1 MPRYLLLLLALIAA
15 VPVHAGW
22 RDLLDGFVGD
32 EQVQQATGKALSGE
46 EVTAGLR
53 EALVTGARRAV
64 RSLGRPGGFLDDPK
78 VRIPLPGKLQMVG
91 EALSRLGQ
99 EEKVAAFVAS
109 MNRAAEQAVP
119 KATAIFIDTISRM
132 SFDDARRILDGP
144 EDAATRYLQRHAG
157 ETLERE
163 MLPLVARATGS
174 VGVTRSYKGLLQQA
188 GPLASLAGNGLD
200 LDRYVTRKALQGL
213 FLVLAREEQR
223 IRRDPVARSS
233 ELLRKVFGS

>member
-1 MPRYLLLLLALIAA
+1 MSRYLLFLLLAGLALPA
-15 VPVHAGW
+15 GAGW
-22 RDLLDGFVGD
+22 RDLLQDFMGD
-32 EQVQQATGKALSGE
+32 EPVRQAAAGALSSE

-53 EALVTGARRAV
+53 EALATGARRAV
-64 RSLGRPGGFLDDPK
+64 RRLGRPGGYLDDPQL
-78 VRIPLPGKLQMVG
+78 RIPLPGKLEMVG
-91 EALSRLGQ
+91 EALDRIGQ
-99 EEKVAAFVAS
+99 GEQVQAFVAS

-119 KATAIFIDTISRM
+119 KATDIFIDTISRM

-157 ETLERE
+157 AALERE

-188 GPLASLAGNGLD
+188 GPLASLAGDSLD